1 MTGQEARQYL
11 EEIPM
16 WASKKNSLQDIR
28 DFLGRMGN
36 PDRGMEIIHVA
47 GTNGKGSV
55 CSYLS
60 SILIQAGYHTAA
72 FISPHL
78 ICVKERFLHNGRPAE
93 EKEFLGAFERVK
105 GLAQVMADEGYAR
118 PTYFEFLFYMF
129 MDMGERWKPDV
140 VILETGLGGLK
151 DTTNVVDR
159 PLLSVITSI
168 SMDHMQYLGN
178 TIQDIAAQK
187 AGILK
192 YKTPVI
198 YDAGCQESRRVI

>member
-1 MTGQEARQYL
+1 MTERLSVKAGKENRNHRKISADRGRMSMTGQEARQYL

-72 FISPHL
+72 FLPPSDLCKRAVPSQWQA
-78 ICVKERFLHNGRPAE
+78 GR
-93 EKEFLGAFERVK
+93 GK
-105 GLAQVMADEGYAR
+105 GV
-118 PTYFEFLFYMF
+118 
-129 MDMGERWKPDV
+129 
-140 VILETGLGGLK
+140 
-151 DTTNVVDR
+151 
-159 PLLSVITSI
+159 
-168 SMDHMQYLGN
+168 
-178 TIQDIAAQK
+178 
-187 AGILK
+187 
-192 YKTPVI
+192 
-198 YDAGCQESRRVI
+198 SRRV

>member
-105 GLAQVMADEGYAR
+105 G
-118 PTYFEFLFYMF
+118 
-129 MDMGERWKPDV
+129 
-140 VILETGLGGLK
+140 
-151 DTTNVVDR
+151 
-159 PLLSVITSI
+159 
-168 SMDHMQYLGN
+168 
-178 TIQDIAAQK
+178 
-187 AGILK
+187 
-192 YKTPVI
+192 
-198 YDAGCQESRRVI
+198 